1 MNLLCNRSIFMV
13 PFTFDNESEVK
24 AVVTSPDSIWRES
37 NIKIEKNVLYHH
49 IQRYLQANA
58 NAVNRSDNDLQ
69 KIISAEQ
76 EYRVYSLKRAF
87 LCKANPQLHKLM
99 EAWEFF
105 SGQRFEFPKVESS
118 FSFDV
123 NRQENTNDC
132 LMDSDK
138 LDDELY
144 HPTLMLWPYAHVGI
158 LLFSIQLSKKKGNVK
173 ISDLMNFNYLFRKT
187 DTNATECQ
195 FPTDVLANKLKNF
208 SSSKDKVKSLEGIR
222 AFGNNLNDVFEIYGL
237 PKANLASIITTSCYD
252 QYYALRK
259 EVPTFEKK
267 IAKKEQEKEKPDL
280 TEDKKNKIEK
290 DLCKLKDEYI
300 LKKNALDDIYKIVN
314 TYLQELNEKELGVDE
329 IAELPTWNS
338 TLLISFF
345 LRGLYVR
352 GGNKDQSKVR
362 LFNKLRMHVFTYFQ
376 LPEVE
381 LLNNRDDVVLNF
393 MRIAHGENSKYNLII
408 EDDGSPK
415 QYIQPFKNVWFAS
428 TVEGCSIMTIM
439 PKEAGVDMAK
449 IPDEF
454 SFFKDYENSIEKRYL
469 WIYVWVLL
477 QRHSQLYW
485 IDYLTKIKDH
495 SLDIHELQDKILQ
508 IQKIKVSSFF
518 TDVSDYTHH
527 NRFYQLCKDN
537 LCIGEHFEEIKEKLI
552 PLYELKEKE
561 KDDVKTNREIFFG
574 IVVACF
580 AIASVAY
587 DGLSYYKQY
596 LLNEEGGWHIKPLIL
611 VISLVA
617 LVIISWWAGNGMAK
631 LGDRMRRKK

>member
-1 MNLLCNRSIFMV
+1 MRRFEFMDLLCNRSIFMV
-13 PFTFDNESEVK
+13 PFTFDNEVEVRRI
-24 AVVTSPDSIWRES
+24 VESSDSIWREA
-37 NIKIEKNVLYHH
+37 NIDVEKNVLYPH
-49 IQRYLQANA
+49 IQDYLQANA
-58 NAVNRSDNDLQ
+58 SVKTRKNEEKRV
-69 KIISAEQ
+69 ISQEQ
-76 EYRVYSLKRAF
+76 DYRIYSLKRAF
-87 LCKANPQLHKLM
+87 MCGENSQLHKVLK
-99 EAWEFF
+99 AWEAFTNQQF
-105 SGQRFEFPKVESS
+105 KFPKAESS
-118 FSFDV
+118 FCFDV
-123 NRQENTNDC
+123 NRQEKISRQIMNVDGI
-132 LMDSDK
+132 
-138 LDDELY
+138 DDELY
-144 HPTLMLWPYAHVGI
+144 HPALFLWPYAHVGI
-158 LLFSIQLSKKKGNVK
+158 LLFSVQMTKKKGLVD
-173 ISDLMNFNYLFRKT
+173 IEDLMNFNYLFRKT
-187 DTNATECQ
+187 DKNATECC
-195 FPTDVLANKLKNF
+195 FPLDVVANKLKYL
-208 SSSKDKVKSLEGIR
+208 SSSKDKEVSIAGVKTFEE
-222 AFGNNLNDVFEIYGL
+222 NLNNILGLYGL
-237 PKANLASIITTSCYD
+237 PKTNLASIITASCYENF
-252 QYYALRK
+252 YRLRK
-259 EVPTFEKK
+259 EVSSYEKK
-267 IAKKEQEKEKPDL
+267 MAGKEQKKEDPKLVEKYIV
-280 TEDKKNKIEK
+280 KKNKLNELLENINA
-290 DLCKLKDEYI
+290 KL
-300 LKKNALDDIYKIVN
+300 L
-314 TYLQELNEKELGVDE
+314 ELNEKEVCIDE
-329 IAELPTWNS
+329 IVEIPTWNS
-338 TLLISFF
+338 TLLLTSFF

-352 GGNKDQSKVR
+352 GNSELSNVR

-485 IDYLTKIKDH
+485 IDYLTKIKNH

-561 KDDVKTNREIFFG
+561 ENDVKTNREIFFG

>member
-1 MNLLCNRSIFMV
+1 MV
-13 PFTFDNESEVK
+13 PFTFDNEVEVRRI
-24 AVVTSPDSIWRES
+24 VESSDSIWREA
-37 NIKIEKNVLYHH
+37 NIDVEKNVLYPH
-49 IQRYLQANA
+49 IQDYLQANA
-58 NAVNRSDNDLQ
+58 SVKTRKNEEKRV
-69 KIISAEQ
+69 ISQEQ
-76 EYRVYSLKRAF
+76 DYRIYSLKRAF
-87 LCKANPQLHKLM
+87 MCGENSQLHKVLK
-99 EAWEFF
+99 AWEAFTNQQF
-105 SGQRFEFPKVESS
+105 KFPKAESS
-118 FSFDV
+118 FCFDV
-123 NRQENTNDC
+123 NRQEKISRQIMNVDGI
-132 LMDSDK
+132 
-138 LDDELY
+138 DDELY
-144 HPTLMLWPYAHVGI
+144 HPALFLWPYAHVGI
-158 LLFSIQLSKKKGNVK
+158 LLFSVQMTKKKGLVD
-173 ISDLMNFNYLFRKT
+173 IEDLMNFNYLFRKT
-187 DTNATECQ
+187 DKNATECC
-195 FPTDVLANKLKNF
+195 FPLDVVANKLKYL
-208 SSSKDKVKSLEGIR
+208 SSSKDKEVSIAGVKTFEE
-222 AFGNNLNDVFEIYGL
+222 NLNNILGLYGL
-237 PKANLASIITTSCYD
+237 PKTNLASIITASCYENF
-252 QYYALRK
+252 YGLRK
-259 EVPTFEKK
+259 EVFSYEKK
-267 IAKKEQEKEKPDL
+267 MAGKEQKKEDPKLVEKYIV
-280 TEDKKNKIEK
+280 KKNKLNELLENINA
-290 DLCKLKDEYI
+290 KL
-300 LKKNALDDIYKIVN
+300 L
-314 TYLQELNEKELGVDE
+314 ELNEKEVCIDE
-329 IAELPTWNS
+329 IVEIPTWNS
-338 TLLISFF
+338 TLLLTSFF

-352 GGNKDQSKVR
+352 GNSELSNVR

-381 LLNNRDDVVLNF
+381 MLNSRDDVVLNF
-393 MRIAHGENSKYNLII
+393 MRIAHGENSKYNLIM
-408 EDDGSPK
+408 ENGDSPK

-439 PKEAGVDMAK
+439 PKEAGVDMTK

-485 IDYLTKIKDH
+485 IDYLTKIKNH

-561 KDDVKTNREIFFG
+561 ENDVETNREIFFG

>member
-1 MNLLCNRSIFMV
+1 M
-13 PFTFDNESEVK
+13 
-24 AVVTSPDSIWRES
+24 
-37 NIKIEKNVLYHH
+37 
-49 IQRYLQANA
+49 Q
-58 NAVNRSDNDLQ
+58 
-69 KIISAEQ
+69 
-76 EYRVYSLKRAF
+76 
-87 LCKANPQLHKLM
+87 
-99 EAWEFF
+99 
-105 SGQRFEFPKVESS
+105 
-118 FSFDV
+118 
-123 NRQENTNDC
+123 
-132 LMDSDK
+132 
-138 LDDELY
+138 
-144 HPTLMLWPYAHVGI
+144 
-158 LLFSIQLSKKKGNVK
+158 
-173 ISDLMNFNYLFRKT
+173 
-187 DTNATECQ
+187 
-195 FPTDVLANKLKNF
+195 
-208 SSSKDKVKSLEGIR
+208 
-222 AFGNNLNDVFEIYGL
+222 
-237 PKANLASIITTSCYD
+237 
-252 QYYALRK
+252 
-259 EVPTFEKK
+259 
-267 IAKKEQEKEKPDL
+267 
-280 TEDKKNKIEK
+280 
-290 DLCKLKDEYI
+290 
-300 LKKNALDDIYKIVN
+300 
-314 TYLQELNEKELGVDE
+314 
-329 IAELPTWNS
+329 
-338 TLLISFF
+338 
-345 LRGLYVR
+345 
-352 GGNKDQSKVR
+352 
-362 LFNKLRMHVFTYFQ
+362 
-376 LPEVE
+376 
-381 LLNNRDDVVLNF
+381 
-393 MRIAHGENSKYNLII
+393 ENSKYNLII

-485 IDYLTKIKDH
+485 IDYLTKIKNH

-561 KDDVKTNREIFFG
+561 ENDVKTNREIFFG

>member
-1 MNLLCNRSIFMV
+1 MDLLCNRSIFMV
-13 PFTFDNESEVK
+13 PFTFDNEVEVRRI
-24 AVVTSPDSIWRES
+24 VESSDSIWREA
-37 NIKIEKNVLYHH
+37 NIDVEKNVLYPH
-49 IQRYLQANA
+49 IQDYLQANA
-58 NAVNRSDNDLQ
+58 SVKTRKNEEKRV
-69 KIISAEQ
+69 ISQEQ
-76 EYRVYSLKRAF
+76 DYRIYSLKRAF
-87 LCKANPQLHKLM
+87 MCGENSQLHKVLK
-99 EAWEFF
+99 AWEAFTN
-105 SGQRFEFPKVESS
+105 QQLKFPKAESS
-118 FSFDV
+118 FCFDV
-123 NRQENTNDC
+123 NRQEKISRQIMNVDGI
-132 LMDSDK
+132 
-138 LDDELY
+138 DDELY
-144 HPTLMLWPYAHVGI
+144 HPALFLWPYAHVGI
-158 LLFSIQLSKKKGNVK
+158 LLFSVQMTKKKGLVD
-173 ISDLMNFNYLFRKT
+173 IEDLMNFNYLFRKT
-187 DTNATECQ
+187 DKNATECC
-195 FPTDVLANKLKNF
+195 FPLDVVANKLKYL
-208 SSSKDKVKSLEGIR
+208 SSSKDKEVSIAGVKTFEE
-222 AFGNNLNDVFEIYGL
+222 NLNNILGLYGL
-237 PKANLASIITTSCYD
+237 PKTNLASIITASCYENF
-252 QYYALRK
+252 YGLRK
-259 EVPTFEKK
+259 EVSSYEKK
-267 IAKKEQEKEKPDL
+267 MAGKEQKKEDPKLVEKYIV
-280 TEDKKNKIEK
+280 KKNKLNELLENINA
-290 DLCKLKDEYI
+290 KL
-300 LKKNALDDIYKIVN
+300 L
-314 TYLQELNEKELGVDE
+314 ELNEKEVCIDE
-329 IAELPTWNS
+329 IVEIPTWNS
-338 TLLISFF
+338 TLLLTSFF

-352 GGNKDQSKVR
+352 GNSELSNVR

-381 LLNNRDDVVLNF
+381 MLNSRDDVVLNF
-393 MRIAHGENSKYNLII
+393 MRIAHGENSKYNLIM
-408 EDDGSPK
+408 ENGDSPK

-485 IDYLTKIKDH
+485 IDYLTKIKNH

-561 KDDVKTNREIFFG
+561 ENDVKTNREIFFG

>member
-1 MNLLCNRSIFMV
+1 MV

-24 AVVTSPDSIWRES
+24 AIVTSPDSIWRES
-37 NIKIEKNVLYHH
+37 NIAVEKNVLYHH

-58 NAVNRSDNDLQ
+58 NVVNRSNNDLQ

-99 EAWEFF
+99 KAWEFF
-105 SGQRFEFPKVESS
+105 SGQQFNYPKVESS
-118 FSFDV
+118 FTFEV
-123 NRQENTNDC
+123 NRQENANGC

-158 LLFSIQLSKKKGNVK
+158 LLFSVKLSKKKGNVE

-187 DTNATECQ
+187 DKNATECQ
-195 FPTDVLANKLKNF
+195 FPFDAMTNKIKYL
-208 SSSKDKVKSLEGIR
+208 SSSKNKEASIAGIKK
-222 AFGNNLNDVFEIYGL
+222 FEEDLNNTLQLYGL
-237 PKANLASIITTSCYD
+237 SETNLASIIAACYEIV
-252 QYYALRK
+252 Q
-259 EVPTFEKK
+259 
-267 IAKKEQEKEKPDL
+267 
-280 TEDKKNKIEK
+280 KNELG
-290 DLCKLKDEYI
+290 DLCK
-300 LKKNALDDIYKIVN
+300 NVN
-314 TYLQELNEKELGVDE
+314 DKLRELNEKEVGADE
-329 IAELPTWNS
+329 IAEVPTWNS

-352 GGNKDQSKVR
+352 GDKNQKIR
-362 LFNKLRMHVFTYFQ
+362 LFSKLRMHVFTYFQ
-376 LPEVE
+376 LPEDE
-381 LLNNRDDVVLNF
+381 TIKNHDDVVLNF

-408 EDDGSPK
+408 ENDGSPK

-428 TVEGCSIMTIM
+428 TVEGCAIMTIM

-454 SFFKDYENSIEKRYL
+454 SFFKDYENTVEKRYL
-469 WIYVWVLL
+469 WIYIWILL

-485 IDYLTKIKDH
+485 IDYLTKINEH
-495 SLDIHELQDKILQ
+495 SLNIHELQDKILQ
-508 IQKIKVSSFF
+508 IQKIKVSSYF

-561 KDDVKTNREIFFG
+561 EDDVKTNREIFFG

-596 LLNEEGGWHIKPLIL
+596 LVNAEGGWNIKPLIL
-611 VISLVA
+611 VVL
-617 LVIISWWAGNGMAK
+617 LVIFVVLSWLFGNGITK
-631 LGDRMRRKK
+631 FLNWIRGKK